1 MADRLFQDRRD
12 AGRVLAGLLGH
23 YRGRPGVVVLGLPRG
38 GVPVAYEIAGALAAP
53 LDVFLVHKLGV
64 PYHEELAMGAI
75 AAGGVMVLNDDVVW
89 SRGLSRETIRKAAER
104 ERRALLRRERLYR
117 DARPMIEL
125 DGRVVIVVDDGLA
138 TGASMRAAIQALGRL
153 RPARIVVA
161 VPAAPASTCRELE
174 AMVDEVVCASTP
186 TPFFA
191 VGQSYV
197 DFTQTGDA
205 EVRDLLRAA
214 ARAGPPGTGSRDV
227 GGPPGT
233 GSRDVG
239 GPPGDRP
246 EEERSRSPSV
256 PLPSDPSGK
265 EMSRMVET
273 GFTTF
278 DTTVNKT
285 NHVLKAIEEA
295 YGWPKGRRNR
305 SYSALRVVLHTL
317 RDRLTVDEVARLGS
331 QLPMLTRGIYY
342 GSWDPRRLPI
352 EMNTG
357 EFMARVRST
366 LPDKILEEIDGD
378 VERLVHTVV
387 HALREH
393 VDEEEW
399 EDIRSIVPKDL
410 AAVLA

>member
-38 GVPVAYEIAGALAAP
+38 GVPVAYEIAEALAAP

-214 ARAGPPGTGSRDV
+214 ARAGPPGAGSRDA
-227 GGPPGT
+227 GGPSGT
-233 GSRDVG
+233 GSRDAG

>member
-23 YRGRPGVVVLGLPRG
+23 YRGRPGIVVLGLPRG
-38 GVPVAYEIAGALAAP
+38 GVPVAYEIARALEAP

-64 PYHEELAMGAI
+64 PHHEELAMGAI
-75 AAGGVMVLNDDVVW
+75 ADGGVMVLNDDVVW

-138 TGASMRAAIQALGRL
+138 TGASMRAAIQALGRM
-153 RPARIVVA
+153 RPARVVVA

-174 AMVDEVVCASTP
+174 ALVDEVVCASTP
-186 TPFFA
+186 APFFA

-214 ARAGPPGTGSRDV
+214 ARAGPPDTGSHDA

-233 GSRDVG
+233 DSRDAG

-246 EEERSRSPSV
+246 EDERSRSPSV
-256 PLPSDPSGK
+256 RFLSDSSGK
-265 EMSRMVET
+265 ELSRMVET

-285 NHVLKAIEEA
+285 NHVLRAIEEA

-331 QLPMLTRGIYY
+331 QLPLLTRGIYY

-352 EMNTG
+352 KMNAG

-393 VDEEEW
+393 VDEGEW
-399 EDIRSIVPKDL
+399 ESIRSVVPKDL

>member
-64 PYHEELAMGAI
+64 PHHEELAMGAI
-75 AAGGVMVLNDDVVW
+75 AGGGVMVLNDDVVW

-153 RPARIVVA
+153 RPARVVVA
-161 VPAAPASTCRELE
+161 VPAAPASTCRELQ
-174 AMVDEVVCASTP
+174 ALVDEVVCASTP
-186 TPFFA
+186 EPFFA

-214 ARAGPPGTGSRDV
+214 ARAGLSDTGSQDA
-227 GGPPGT
+227 
-233 GSRDVG
+233 G
-239 GPPGDRP
+239 GPPGDRR

-256 PLPSDPSGK
+256 HFLGDSSGK

-285 NHVLKAIEEA
+285 NHVLRAIEEA

-352 EMNTG
+352 EMNAG

-393 VDEEEW
+393 VDEGEW
-399 EDIRSIVPKDL
+399 EGIRSVVPKDL

>member
-75 AAGGVMVLNDDVVW
+75 AGGGVMVLNDDVVW
-89 SRGLSRETIRKAAER
+89 SRGLSRETIRKTAER

-125 DGRVVIVVDDGLA
+125 DGKVVIVVDDGLA

-153 RPARIVVA
+153 RPARVVVA

-174 AMVDEVVCASTP
+174 ALVDEVVCASTP
-186 TPFFA
+186 EPFFA

-214 ARAGPPGTGSRDV
+214 AGAGPPGTGSHDA

-233 GSRDVG
+233 GSQGAGD
-239 GPPGDRP
+239 PPGDRR

-256 PLPSDPSGK
+256 PLPSDPGGK

-285 NHVLKAIEEA
+285 NHVLRAIEEA

-352 EMNTG
+352 EMNAG

-393 VDEEEW
+393 VDEGEW
-399 EDIRSIVPKDL
+399 EGIRSVVPKDL

>member
-214 ARAGPPGTGSRDV
+214 ARAGPPGTGSRDA
-227 GGPPGT
+227 
-233 GSRDVG
+233 G

-305 SYSALRVVLHTL
+305 SYSALRVVLHVL

-352 EMNTG
+352 EMNAG

>member
-64 PYHEELAMGAI
+64 PHHEELAMGAI
-75 AAGGVMVLNDDVVW
+75 AGGGVMVLNDDVVW

-153 RPARIVVA
+153 RPARVVVA

-174 AMVDEVVCASTP
+174 ALVDEVVCASTP
-186 TPFFA
+186 EPFFA

-205 EVRDLLRAA
+205 EVRDLLHAA
-214 ARAGPPGTGSRDV
+214 ARARPPGTGSR
-227 GGPPGT
+227 GA
-233 GSRDVG
+233 G

-256 PLPSDPSGK
+256 HFLSDSSGK

-273 GFTTF
+273 GFPTF

-285 NHVLKAIEEA
+285 NHVLRAIEEA
-295 YGWPKGRRNR
+295 YGWPRGRRNR

-352 EMNTG
+352 KMDAG

-393 VDEEEW
+393 VDEVEW
-399 EDIRSIVPKDL
+399 EGIRSVVPKDL

>member
-64 PYHEELAMGAI
+64 PHHEELAMGAI
-75 AAGGVMVLNDDVVW
+75 AGGGVMVLNDDVVW
-89 SRGLSRETIRKAAER
+89 SRGLSQETIRKAAER

-117 DARPMIEL
+117 DARPMAEL
-125 DGRVVIVVDDGLA
+125 TGRVVIVVDDGLA
-138 TGASMRAAIQALGRL
+138 TGASMRAAIEALGRL
-153 RPARIVVA
+153 RPAMIVVA
-161 VPAAPASTCRELE
+161 VPAAPASTCREL
-174 AMVDEVVCASTP
+174 AALVDEVVCASTP

-214 ARAGPPGTGSRDV
+214 SRTGPPGTGSPAA
-227 GGPPGT
+227 GGPPGE
-233 GSRDVG
+233 RL
-239 GPPGDRP
+239 PGDRP
-246 EEERSRSPSV
+246 QEERSRAPSV
-256 PLPSDPSGK
+256 HRQRDAGGK
-265 EMSRMVET
+265 EMSGMAET
-273 GFTTF
+273 GFATF
-278 DTTVNKT
+278 DSTVNKT
-285 NHVLKAIEEA
+285 NHVLRAIEEA
-295 YGWPKGRRNR
+295 YGWPKGLRHR
-305 SYSALRVVLHTL
+305 SYTALRVVLHTL
-317 RDRLTVDEVARLGS
+317 RDRLTVDEVAHLGS

-342 GSWDPRRLPI
+342 GSWDPRRAPVR
-352 EMNTG
+352 MNAG

-366 LPDKILEEIDGD
+366 LPAKILEEIDGD

-387 HALREH
+387 HALREQ
-393 VDEEEW
+393 VDEGAW
-399 EDIRSIVPKDL
+399 EDIKSIVPKDL